1 MDRKALGQQHFTEP
15 MVQLSESLK
24 TTIQEQDWSEF
35 NPESLGIYYQAMI
48 AENLP
53 ELVDKSM
60 DDSDLAELEP
70 DQVHC
75 FGLLLLRDMF
85 RRFAKQLR
93 PDEKDASWVNPL
105 FSEIAAKHD
114 IPAEALVDDGKPYDL
129 KDPNAPWAGSLG
141 ALMGLPGSEIVQA
154 QGKALQSVQKQL
166 APAATTAAASPSAAA
181 TAKPAAAAV
190 AASPVLDDEEV
201 EYRRGG
207 FFSSAPPWM
216 VSSLVHG
223 LVLLMLAL
231 VTLDPIEIA
240 KNVLTVSPTNEEG
253 EEMEEFSLE
262 QIEPDSIEQEQ
273 LEEPVVTPPTM
284 VQAVEAIEVETP
296 DAVLM
301 VGTEM
306 PDMIDAIAP
315 MESLTQ
321 SLTSALSA
329 TTEFSA
335 RSTDMKKE
343 LLKKYGGSE
352 ATEAAV
358 TKALE
363 WFQRHQL
370 PNGAWNLH
378 HNIACGNK
386 CGNPGDEKAKD
397 SFNGATAL
405 AILPFL
411 GAGQTHR
418 QGKYKSVV
426 QRGLMFIAGN
436 MKVKNQGG
444 LITGDCR
451 DGAGNMYSHGLCAIV
466 LCEAYAMT
474 KDQALAKPAQA
485 ALNFIA
491 MAQHKTGGGWRY
503 SPGQEGDTS
512 VVGWMVMALKS
523 GHMGHLVVP
532 PNTVRGASL
541 FLDRV
546 SADKGVYYGYTA
558 PAKKPSMT
566 AVGLLCRMYLGWDKE
581 HPSLQKGVEYLAAK
595 GLNKS
600 DAYYNYYAA
609 QVLRQYGGP
618 HWDAYNK
625 DMSKWLVDG
634 QESTG
639 HAAGSWHFN
648 SGHTG
653 GRGGRLAITSLCT
666 MTLEV
671 YYRHLPLYADKA
683 SEDDFPL

>member
-1 MDRKALGQQHFTEP
+1 MDRKALGQQHFTGP
-15 MVQLSESLK
+15 MMQLSESLK
-24 TTIQEQDWSEF
+24 GTIQEQDWPEF
-35 NPESLGIYYQAMI
+35 NPEPIVHYYQSMI
-48 AENLP
+48 AESLP
-53 ELVDKSM
+53 ELIEQSL
-60 DDSDLAELEP
+60 DDTDIADLEP
-70 DQVHC
+70 DQVQC
-75 FGLLLLRDMF
+75 FGLLVLRDMF
-85 RRFAKQLR
+85 RRFHKRLR
-93 PDEKDASWVNPL
+93 PNEADSSWVDPL
-105 FSEIAAKHD
+105 FSQIAAKHD
-114 IPAEALVDDGKPYDL
+114 LPSEALVDDGKPYDV
-129 KDPNAPWAGSLG
+129 KDLNAPWAGSLG
-141 ALMGLPGSEIVQA
+141 ALMGLPGGELVRA
-154 QGKALQSVQKQL
+154 QGKALQSVQKQ
-166 APAATTAAASPSAAA
+166 TAAATP
-181 TAKPAAAAV
+181 AKPAAAAKP
-190 AASPVLDDEEV
+190 ATPMLDDEDEV

-231 VTLDPIEIA
+231 VTLDPVQIA
-240 KNVLTVSPTNEEG
+240 KNVLTVTPTDEAG
-253 EEMEEFSLE
+253 QEMEEFSLE
-262 QIEPDSIEQEQ
+262 QIEPDSMEEEMI
-273 LEEPVVTPPTM
+273 EEPVVSPPTT

-315 MESLTQ
+315 MDSLTQ
-321 SLTSALSA
+321 SLTAAMEA

-474 KDQALAKPAQA
+474 KDPALAKPAQA

-491 MAQHKTGGGWRY
+491 MSQHKTGGGWRY

-546 SADKGVYYGYTA
+546 SADNGVYYGYTS

-581 HPSLQKGVEYLAAK
+581 NPSLQKGVDYLAK
-595 GLNKS
+595 IGLNKN
-600 DAYYNYYAA
+600 DAYHNYYSA

-618 HWDAYNK
+618 HWDAFNK
-625 DMSKWLVDG
+625 NMSEWLVDS

-639 HAAGSWHFN
+639 HAAGSWHFK

-683 SEDDFPL
+683 AEDDFPL

>member
-1 MDRKALGQQHFTEP
+1 MDRKALGQRHFTEP
-15 MVQLSESLK
+15 MMQLSESLK
-24 TTIQEQDWSEF
+24 AAIGSQDWQEF
-35 NPESLGIYYQAMI
+35 NPEPLVHYYQAMF
-48 AENLP
+48 AERLP
-53 ELVDKSM
+53 ELIDQAM
-60 DDSDLAELEP
+60 DDSEIADLES

-75 FGLLLLRDMF
+75 FGLLMLRDMF
-85 RRFAKQLR
+85 RRFHKQLR
-93 PDEKDASWVNPL
+93 PDTADGKWVDPL
-105 FSEIAAKHD
+105 FRQIADKHEL
-114 IPAEALVDDGKPYDL
+114 PPEALVDDGKPYDV

-141 ALMGLPGSEIVQA
+141 ALMGLPGSEIVRA
-154 QGKALQSVQKQL
+154 QGRSLQTVQKQ
-166 APAATTAAASPSAAA
+166 TANRPSQSEASAA
-181 TAKPAAAAV
+181 TAATPALAD
-190 AASPVLDDEEV
+190 SDEI
-201 EYRRGG
+201 EYRRAG

-216 VSSLVHG
+216 VSSLIHG

-231 VTLDPIEIA
+231 VTLDPVEIA
-240 KNVLTVSPTNEEG
+240 KNVLTVTPTDEAG
-253 EEMEEFSLE
+253 QEMEEFSLE
-262 QIEPDSIEQEQ
+262 QIEPDSMEEEMI
-273 LEEPVVTPPTM
+273 EEPVISPPTT

-315 MESLTQ
+315 MDALTQ
-321 SLTSALSA
+321 SLTSAMEA

-405 AILPFL
+405 ALLPFL
-411 GAGQTHR
+411 GAGQTHM
-418 QGKYKSVV
+418 QGKYKGTVH
-426 QRGLMFIAGN
+426 RGLQFIAGN

-451 DGAGNMYSHGLCAIV
+451 DGSGTMYSHGLCAIV

-474 KDQALAKPAQA
+474 EDPALAKPAQA
-485 ALNFIA
+485 ALNYIA
-491 MAQHKTGGGWRY
+491 FTQNKTGGGWRY
-503 SPGQEGDTS
+503 TPGQEGDTS

-546 SADKGVYYGYTA
+546 SADNGVYYGYTA
-558 PAKKPSMT
+558 PQKKPSTT

-581 HPSLQKGVEYLAAK
+581 HPSLKKGVDYLAK
-595 GLNKS
+595 IGLNKN
-600 DAYYNYYAA
+600 DAYHNYYSA

-618 HWDAYNK
+618 QWDAFNK
-625 DMSKWLVDG
+625 EMSEWLVET
-634 QESTG
+634 QESQG
-639 HAAGSWHFN
+639 HAIGSWYFK

-653 GRGGRLAITSLCT
+653 GRGGRLAITALCT

-671 YYRHLPLYADKA
+671 YYRHLPLYAEA
-683 SEDDFPL
+683 AAEDDFPL